1 MTHASLTT
9 SPDGIGPPLLSIV
22 VPCFNEQDG
31 IARLVE
37 RCRASAAAVFGDDY
51 EIILIDDGSTDAT
64 WDTIRNEIA
73 KCTRVTGIRL
83 SRNFG
88 HQIALTAGLA
98 AVNGSVVLVIDADLQ
113 DPPELVGPMLERM
126 RETRADVVYGQRRS
140 RAGEGWFKKKSAS
153 LFYRLLER
161 TTDVIIP
168 RDTGDF
174 RLMSRR
180 VADLVARMPERDR
193 FIRGMVASLGFRQVP
208 FVYDRQERF
217 AGRTKYPL
225 RKMLAFATDAF
236 LGYSMVLLRFSSLA
250 ALGMFVVLLIVAGYS
265 LYSWMYLEVVPG
277 WTSLMISTILASL
290 FQLVSLSII
299 GEYVGRIYLSSK
311 ERPLFVVDAIE
322 RRGHDGE
329 EPGKSTAFIPQA
341 RAQGIGGPHGLTVI
355 TQDKLP

>member
-1 MTHASLTT
+1 MTRALPTA
-9 SPDGIGPPLLSIV
+9 SPDGTAPPFLSIV
-22 VPCFNEQDG
+22 VPCFNEQEG
-31 IARLVE
+31 IAHLVE
-37 RCRASAAAVFGDDY
+37 RCRSSAAAIFGDNY
-51 EIILIDDGSTDAT
+51 EIILVDDGSTDNT
-64 WDTIRNEIA
+64 WDLIRHEIGR
-73 KCTRVTGIRL
+73 CGRVTGIRL

-153 LFYRLLER
+153 MFYRLLER
-161 TTDVIIP
+161 TTDIIIP

-217 AGRTKYPL
+217 AGRTKYPF
-225 RKMLAFATDAF
+225 RKMVAFATDAF

-250 ALGMFVVLLIVAGYS
+250 ALGMFVVLLVVAGYS

-322 RRGHDGE
+322 RHEYDGAARGK
-329 EPGKSTAFIPQA
+329 PVAFSAIEVLH
-341 RAQGIGGPHGLTVI
+341 GPTI
-355 TQDKLP
+355 TTQDQRP